1 MRSLRSSALV
11 VGSSL
16 ALASGAFAQQAVQWR
31 VEDGGNGH
39 WYAVDT
45 TQSGWTAARERALAR
60 GGDLASFETAE
71 EHAWLLPSLPVV
83 THGYLIGGTQG
94 PGSAAPNTGWRWL
107 TGSEI
112 SPALMLAD
120 DNPCGNFPP
129 DVEDGQQDFLHW
141 RWDAINPY
149 GDINDGGTCF
159 LLLQSITEWSADC
172 NNDGIVDYGQVQA
185 GLLADDDTNGVPDCC
200 QSESRCV
207 FQAVEWSIPSGGNG
221 HWYQLDGPYF
231 LTWESA
237 RKYAESVGGH
247 LVTLT
252 SASEQAFAASV
263 AFASSPAQIDDCWIG
278 AYQELSAT
286 DYVEPAGGWRWVTGE
301 PWSFTAWRPDG
312 QPKDVNGSMNVIAA
326 TTVASDLLRWVDS
339 TSGHEPGNCQA
350 FVEWSADCNRDGVVD
365 FGQIRS
371 GELLDENGNHT
382 PDCCE
387 SAPFCNCP
395 ADVDSSGAV
404 NGVDLAAI
412 LNTWGT
418 TGGKYPG
425 ADINRDGTVDGADL
439 AEVLNSW
446 GACP

>member
-11 VGSSL
+11 VGPSL
-16 ALASGAFAQQAVQWR
+16 ALASGALAQQAVQWR

-39 WYAVDT
+39 WYAVTAWGQMT
-45 TQSGWTAARERALAR
+45 THSGYVALAESI
-60 GGDLASFETAE
+60 GGHLATLTSPAE
-71 EHAWLLPSLPVV
+71 ETFVRSVATVGGCSGPFSEAFIGAVQDTNAEEPS
-83 THGYLIGGTQG
+83 G
-94 PGSAAPNTGWRWL
+94 GWRWI
-107 TGSEI
+107 TGEKFSYTAWRIGE
-112 SPALMLAD
+112 PND
-120 DNPCGNFPP
+120 EGG
-129 DVEDGQQDFLHW
+129 VEDAALLSLAGGW
-141 RWDAINPY
+141 
-149 GDINDGGTCF
+149 NDGRLVGLTCANAA
-159 LLLQSITEWSADC
+159 IIEWSADC